1 MEQIAWRFAFV
12 ATTSHVMLLIP
23 VLRYVKLTLEM
34 SIIPYIYI
42 FPLLF
47 AFPFII
53 YGLWDMNITNVSYI
67 DELLLSFLINQ
78 QKLAKLN
85 IDEQNEK
92 FQELVKVNDITL
104 ESIKYLAYIR
114 LFTKINANILKD
126 EILALKQ
133 RASGKKLT
141 ILSTSSELEIN
152 DNLEFFNNYKIHL
165 ENEEY
170 MCDEEIKNKKQIMK
184 YYNDY
189 KITLLDKYKLI
200 AYYDERFEELNT
212 EKKYNIYHIV
222 LENDNKYGNY
232 GIYANGI
239 LAESTSEVSLLKFPN
254 YEPINTIKTIKK
266 TKEEPNA
273 IEMKIKKYLK
283 EKEKERKKETQLV
296 KKMNEIENILIEEAN
311 NTNTSK
317 NVTYKR
323 MMKLYNSR
331 ENQSRKHSIRI

>member
-1 MEQIAWRFAFV
+1 VSVHHGGNNILLISDLTSDIIIDSFYVEV
-12 ATTSHVMLLIP
+12 ATICFKEDTKILCLIDKKEKYIPIQNIQEDTYIKIYSQNYFDQYKKAKIIVKSSIFNTGNHSINKLYCLSKTKCPQLIEDLYVTGSHALLHN
-23 VLRYVKLTLEM
+23 KLTKEQYEKMNKLE
-34 SIIPYIYI
+34 
-42 FPLLF
+42 
-47 AFPFII
+47 
-53 YGLWDMNITNVSYI
+53 T
-67 DELLLSFLINQ
+67 
-78 QKLAKLN
+78 
-85 IDEQNEK
+85 
-92 FQELVKVNDITL
+92 
-104 ESIKYLAYIR
+104 
-114 LFTKINANILKD
+114 
-126 EILALKQ
+126 
-133 RASGKKLT
+133 
-141 ILSTSSELEIN
+141 
-152 DNLEFFNNYKIHL
+152 FFNNYKIHL

-254 YEPINTIKTIKK
+254 YERINTINTIKK

-273 IEMKIKKYLK
+273 IEMKIKKYLKEK

-311 NTNTSK
+311 NTNTNK